1 MQVFTKRY
9 YFSLHNNI
17 IYLYYIFLHNYFC
30 MRYNGYSYGLLLVA
44 THKGETLCRLHYYYY
59 LPIYLVQFQLV

>member
-1 MQVFTKRY
+1 MQVFTKCY

-44 THKGETLCRLHYYYY
+44 THKGETLCRLHYYY
-59 LPIYLVQFQLV
+59 